1 MQKKLWEKEKPTRE
15 EIRPLRK
22 RCGSL
27 FEELIYIYSEEPCLF
42 LVTIAL
48 YEVKET
54 KWEAIV
60 KLPTRD
66 INEEYYAF
74 KIPGGHAGL
83 SKKNFVE
90 TFKS

>member
-1 MQKKLWEKEKPTRE
+1 M
-15 EIRPLRK
+15 
-22 RCGSL
+22 
-27 FEELIYIYSEEPCLF
+27 
-42 LVTIAL
+42 TIAL

-74 KIPGGHAGL
+74 KILGGHAGL

>member
-1 MQKKLWEKEKPTRE
+1 M
-15 EIRPLRK
+15 
-22 RCGSL
+22 
-27 FEELIYIYSEEPCLF
+27 F

>member
-1 MQKKLWEKEKPTRE
+1 M
-15 EIRPLRK
+15 RK

-27 FEELIYIYSEEPCLF
+27 FEELIYIYSEELCLF